1 MRLEERKRVTETDG
15 MRLTNY
21 FMVMVPTNDDEIA
34 LLDKL
39 GQSGST
45 FTGEIKYAGIPYFEI
60 QLQGVAN
67 HSERARDA
75 AQPVETAEGSAKTC
89 AICNCPAGTNHPL
102 SHAYID
108 RPVDQYLEG

>member
-75 AQPVETAEGSAKTC
+75 AQPVETAEGSANDKMTIGGGLRKPPQR
-89 AICNCPAGTNHPL
+89 AT
-102 SHAYID
+102 S
-108 RPVDQYLEG
+108 LEG